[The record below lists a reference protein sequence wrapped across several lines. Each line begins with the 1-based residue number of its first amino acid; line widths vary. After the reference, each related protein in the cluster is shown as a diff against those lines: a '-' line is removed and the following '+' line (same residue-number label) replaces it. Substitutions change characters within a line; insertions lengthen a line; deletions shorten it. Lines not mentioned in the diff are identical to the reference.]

1 MAKKKGKKAKRMKR
15 MMREM
20 AAWNAAGNGRMQ
32 GNGLFSGLLPARRS
46 DQFLLGLALG
56 GVAAYVLGDERLRG
70 RIMKSGVKLYT
81 SLMGG
86 FEEMKEQMADIQA
99 ELAAEQDGAA

>member
-1 MAKKKGKKAKRMKR
+1 MSKKKDKKVKKLKR

-20 AAWNAAGNGRMQ
+20 QGYAAGANAG
-32 GNGLFSGLLPARRS
+32 GLSSLLPKRRS

-56 GVAAYVLGDERLRG
+56 GAVAYVLGDEQLRG
-70 RIMKSGVKLYT
+70 KIMRSGVKLYT

-86 FEEMKEQMADIQA
+86 LEEMKEQMADIQA
-99 ELAAEQDGAA
+99 EMAAEQDGTA